1 MSEEKSIFLSPEE
14 ISKKRERKGKTII
27 EHKDEEETTPSKSD
41 SKYDDGAM
49 KFFKRGGKVQ
59 VNFET
64 LGRFDIPAK
73 MYFKDYSTEHVTDL
87 TLCNEDN
94 LFETIIAIL
103 EETKNEDCPV
113 SIGEALIEEFMEIM
127 IGTKQ
132 FFSDANH
139 EHRWLCDCQ
148 RGKEDNELQIN
159 TTIID
164 LNTLQ
169 YKSIEEADQILRD
182 MSREQFISFTDEE
195 FADYLTRKYEDE
207 YSGNVTDYDREK
219 EVNAIRI
226 KEPISQNIDGH
237 IYKFRFTRIKDLLRA
252 KQLAEKQFSGKI
264 KMIQNKKVHGVGME
278 ALKEQKEKELEK
290 IQKEKAKEVLI
301 ATRALSLISYDGRD
315 LEKDEEKIAL
325 YRKIPRESLFEF
337 IEFMEKLQF
346 GIQDEREFTC
356 PLCEKVSKRSLQRK
370 LDPLEFIPVESAATN
385 KSAVVKRTNIFV
397 GI

>member
-1 MSEEKSIFLSPEE
+1 
-14 ISKKRERKGKTII
+14 
-27 EHKDEEETTPSKSD
+27 
-41 SKYDDGAM
+41 
-49 KFFKRGGKVQ
+49 
-59 VNFET
+59 
-64 LGRFDIPAK
+64 
-73 MYFKDYSTEHVTDL
+73 
-87 TLCNEDN
+87 
-94 LFETIIAIL
+94 
-103 EETKNEDCPV
+103 
-113 SIGEALIEEFMEIM
+113 
-127 IGTKQ
+127 
-132 FFSDANH
+132 
-139 EHRWLCDCQ
+139 
-148 RGKEDNELQIN
+148 
-159 TTIID
+159 
-164 LNTLQ
+164 
-169 YKSIEEADQILRD
+169 

-370 LDPLEFIPVESAATN
+370 FDPLEFIPVESTSTN
-385 KSAVVKRTNIFV
+385 KSSVVKRTNIFV